1 METGTASRA
10 APGTPSEHWRSE
22 HASVQVTAQLQG
34 RESQQRGWQAGGV
47 HGRRVG
53 ALVLVE
59 VVLSAEPLAAE
70 LAAERPVT
78 RVNARVT
85 GELLVPGEPLVA
97 RVALEWTLACKREHR
112 RYDTA
117 SDDQFAIGLRRKLGQ
132 HPTQCIRSN
141 QYHT

>member
-1 METGTASRA
+1 M
-10 APGTPSEHWRSE
+10 
-22 HASVQVTAQLQG
+22 QVTAQLQG

-97 RVALEWTLACKREHR
+97 RFTFERTLACKREREMATLKIIMQQTQERILAAISGPDENLSDSKDR
-112 RYDTA
+112 RHG
-117 SDDQFAIGLRRKLGQ
+117 FEM
-132 HPTQCIRSN
+132 
-141 QYHT
+141 